1 MAEKADFYEVLGV
14 NKSSSPDEI
23 KKAYRTL
30 AKKYHPD
37 VNPGDASAEA
47 KFKEVNEA
55 YAILSDPEKKQQ
67 YDQFGHA
74 AFEAGGGGGAY
85 SYGNMD
91 FGDLGDIFG
100 SFFGGFGGFGGG
112 AQKRNGPMKGE
123 DLEVDVYLTFEEA
136 VFGVKKD
143 ISYQRVVKCDS
154 CGGTGA
160 EKGTTVETCSACQG
174 RGHRTVVKRMG
185 PMQYQTTETC
195 PNCKGTGKIIQ
206 NPCKSCRGNGYVRKN
221 KTLSV
226 TFNAGIADGNTI
238 ALRGM
243 GNEGKN
249 GGPSGDLYIDVHVQ
263 KHKTFVREGNNL
275 YCDLPITVSEAILG
289 AEVDIPTLEGTEKF
303 TIPEGTQNG
312 KVFTVSGKGV
322 PYYNSPSRRGD
333 LIFTVYVEIP
343 KGLSDKQKD
352 HIRAFAEACGD
363 GNYQKKSKFFK
374 NIKKIFDK

>member
-1 MAEKADFYEVLGV
+1 MAGKADFYEVLGV
-14 NKSSSPDEI
+14 SKSASADEI

-37 VNPGDASAEA
+37 VNPGDTSAEA

-74 AFEAGGGGGAY
+74 AFENGGAGGY

-100 SFFGGFGGFGGG
+100 SFFGGFGGFGGSS
-112 AQKRNGPMKGE
+112 QRRNGPMKGE
-123 DLEVDVYLTFEEA
+123 DLGAEVYLTFEEA
-136 VFGVKKD
+136 VFGTKKD
-143 ISYQRVVKCDS
+143 VSYQRVVKCDS
-154 CGGTGA
+154 CDGSGA
-160 EKGTTVETCSACQG
+160 EKGTKVETCSACQG
-174 RGHRTVVKRMG
+174 RGQRTVVKRVG
-185 PMQYQTTETC
+185 PMQYQSVETC

-206 NPCKSCRGNGYVRKN
+206 SPCRSCRGNGYVRKN
-221 KTLSV
+221 KTISV
-226 TFNAGIADGNTI
+226 TFNAGIDDGNTI

-249 GGPSGDLYIDVHVQ
+249 GGPAGDLYIEVHVQ
-263 KHKTFVREGNNL
+263 KHKTFVRKGNNL

-289 AEVDIPTLEGTEKF
+289 AEVDIPTLEGAEKF

-312 KVFTVSGKGV
+312 KVFTLSGKGV
-322 PYYNSPSRRGD
+322 PYYNTPSRRGD
-333 LIFTVYVEIP
+333 LILTVTVEIP
-343 KGLSDKQKD
+343 KGLTEKQKE
-352 HIRAFAEACGD
+352 HIRAFADSCGD
-363 GNYQKKSKFFK
+363 GNYQKTSKFFK
-374 NIKKIFDK
+374 NIKKLFDK